1 MPVPSASCPRS
12 GLPKLV
18 LLATNPSLYFVS
30 WNRPLICLFI
40 LGVFHYTC
48 LQEFALPWLVIIGLA
63 FLIMW
68 LEFSCFPLFFHF
80 LHIYSLAL
88 PLHYPFP
95 MHKIYFWGKVI
106 EIKKSK
112 LRESIVLQSF
122 TSCSYFSLTP
132 NGHWDFCCHE
142 QTKFNCRTMR
152 AGWAWPKAWSNS
164 CSFLCV
170 SGDSCHIMGCL
181 LLAHLLRA
189 GRHLKLSVEEFISS
203 SIQLVQLS
211 LAALSYS
218 TFILWTSYCLHPF
231 S

>member
-1 MPVPSASCPRS
+1 MFAGICITVTCYNRSCIS
-12 GLPKLV
+12 
-18 LLATNPSLYFVS
+18 
-30 WNRPLICLFI
+30 
-40 LGVFHYTC
+40 HY
-48 LQEFALPWLVIIGLA
+48 VVRV
-63 FLIMW
+63 
-68 LEFSCFPLFFHF
+68 SCFPLFFHF

-88 PLHYPFP
+88 LLHYPFP
-95 MHKIYFWGKVI
+95 THKIYFWGKVI
-106 EIKKSK
+106 EIKKEQIK
-112 LRESIVLQSF
+112 GIYCPPELYFLQLF
-122 TSCSYFSLTP
+122 PSLTP

-189 GRHLKLSVEEFISS
+189 GRHLKLSVEEFIYS

>member
-1 MPVPSASCPRS
+1 MFAGICITVTCYNRSCISHYVVR
-12 GLPKLV
+12 V
-18 LLATNPSLYFVS
+18 FLLSSILSFFTYLLTSFTAALSIPHAQNLFLRKGNWDKKEQIKGIYCPPELYF
-30 WNRPLICLFI
+30 LQLF
-40 LGVFHYTC
+40 
-48 LQEFALPWLVIIGLA
+48 P
-63 FLIMW
+63 
-68 LEFSCFPLFFHF
+68 
-80 LHIYSLAL
+80 
-88 PLHYPFP
+88 
-95 MHKIYFWGKVI
+95 
-106 EIKKSK
+106 
-112 LRESIVLQSF
+112 
-122 TSCSYFSLTP
+122 SLTP